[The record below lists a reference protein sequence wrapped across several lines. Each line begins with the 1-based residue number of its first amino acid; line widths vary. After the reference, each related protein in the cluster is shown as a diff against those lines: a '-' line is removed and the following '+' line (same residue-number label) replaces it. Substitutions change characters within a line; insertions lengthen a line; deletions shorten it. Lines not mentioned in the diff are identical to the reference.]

1 MAFVIPMSK
10 IGLSIQMNHFAKAL
24 IILIVVSSVGSIAQA
39 PNAHFLPLQPHKVQ
53 WANAVIKNA
62 LKTKDTI
69 QLAEGWYLYGKIY
82 QAAGDNLTAKRYFMR
97 SLRFQEKRGDS
108 FELSR
113 LYYRLTEIERMLF
126 HYKDAY
132 RYAQLALQV
141 AERINSNKAL
151 ALAYSS
157 VQSIHEIDWSEGGKN
172 QKYPSI
178 NHDSVLYYLR
188 KKERLLLKYGKPMD
202 VSIIMINLGNELRRR
217 NDPKAIDYYQKA
229 LAICVKEQIPTE
241 IMSAK
246 LHLGQAYLQFKQL
259 DKVKILIQEIEKD
272 AAKLPTHLHLLDK
285 TFQISQ
291 NALYQGYYA
300 AIGDWQ
306 RAFDYA
312 QRVHAAERQKF
323 LADREGA
330 ISRLSIEYETEKK
343 EVELKAKQRE
353 LQLSQQSQQ
362 NQQRFV
368 GILAVLLIGA
378 LTASIAFY
386 RISVKNQRL
395 SASNALLVREQNH
408 RVKNNLQLVS
418 SLLNLQLNRLSD
430 DATKNILEETQLRI
444 EVMSTLQR
452 TLYSGQTLGEVQMH
466 DFLNEII
473 KIGLQTFGHEHVQTQ
488 THIDPSL
495 HLPIDHAMRIGLI
508 VNELLTNA
516 CKYAFPDH
524 PNPQWTLSCHQAN
537 RLWTLQVADNG
548 PGFIPPQPITR
559 KSSFGMRLIQLQ
571 AEQLYANYS
580 FEINKGSLF
589 QMTFKV

>member
-1 MAFVIPMSK
+1 MSK

-24 IILIVVSSVGSIAQA
+24 IILVMVSSVGSIAQA
-39 PNAHFLPLQPHKVQ
+39 PNAQFLPLQPHKVQ

-62 LKTKDTI
+62 LKTKDTL

-82 QAAGDNLTAKRYFMR
+82 EASGDWLTAKRYFLK
-97 SLRFQEKRGDS
+97 SLRIQEKQGDS
-108 FELSR
+108 FELAR
-113 LYYRLTEIERMLF
+113 LYIRLYSLEWQLF
-126 HYKDAY
+126 HYAETY
-132 RYAQLALQV
+132 QYAHLAQQV
-141 AERINSNKAL
+141 AERIKSEKAL
-151 ALAYSS
+151 SLVYGAMQAL
-157 VQSIHEIDWSEGGKN
+157 HDTDWSEGGAKP
-172 QKYPSI
+172 YPAPNS
-178 NHDSVLYYLR
+178 DSSFYYL
-188 KKERLLLKYGKPMD
+188 KKREKLALKTGNQMDLLAVMMSLSHRASVENDVKSIGYAQKV
-202 VSIIMINLGNELRRR
+202 VSIYQIQKDTTGEIKARIGLANAYIAFNYLKEAGQEISKINQLQNASSIKTNDNEHYNRSFAWSKSKYYEQIGNY
-217 NDPKAIDYYQKA
+217 KKA
-229 LAICVKEQIPTE
+229 LENEREYT
-241 IMSAK
+241 
-246 LHLGQAYLQFKQL
+246 
-259 DKVKILIQEIEKD
+259 
-272 AAKLPTHLHLLDK
+272 
-285 TFQISQ
+285 
-291 NALYQGYYA
+291 AL
-300 AIGDWQ
+300 
-306 RAFDYA
+306 
-312 QRVHAAERQKF
+312 ERQIIH
-323 LADREGA
+323 ADREGVV
-330 ISRLSIEYETEKK
+330 SRLSIEYETEKK

-368 GILAVLLIGA
+368 GILAILLVGA

-395 SASNALLVREQNH
+395 SESNALLVHEQNH

-418 SLLNLQLNRLSD
+418 SLLNLQLNRLND
-430 DATKNILEETQLRI
+430 DATKNVLEETQLRI

-452 TLYSGQTLGEVQMH
+452 TLYSGQTLGEVNLH

-473 KIGLQTFGHEHVQTQ
+473 KIGLQTFGYEHLQTQ
-488 THIDPSL
+488 THIDSSL

-571 AEQLYANYS
+571 AEQLYANFG
-580 FEINKGSLF
+580 FEIKKGSLF
-589 QMTFKV
+589 QMKFKI

>member
-1 MAFVIPMSK
+1 MAFAIPMSK
-10 IGLSIQMNHFAKAL
+10 IILNIQTGYFTKAF
-24 IILIVVSSVGSIAQA
+24 IMFVMMSAVGRTVHAQS
-39 PNAHFLPLQPHKVQ
+39 PQFLPLQPHKVQ

-82 QAAGDNLTAKRYFMR
+82 EASGDYLTAKRYFMR
-97 SLRFQEKRGDS
+97 SLRIQEKRGDS

-113 LYYRLTEIERMLF
+113 LYYRLTEIEKMLF
-126 HYKDAY
+126 HYKDAH

-141 AERINSNKAL
+141 AERINSTKAL
-151 ALAYSS
+151 SLAYSS

-172 QKYPSI
+172 ITYPRI

-188 KKERLLLKYGKPMD
+188 KKEKLLLKYGKPMD
-202 VSIIMINLGNELRRR
+202 VRAIMINLGTELRRR
-217 NDPKAIDYYQKA
+217 NDPKAIDYHHKA
-229 LAICVKEQIPTE
+229 LDICIKEQKPSE
-241 IMSAK
+241 IIVAK
-246 LHLGQAYLQFKQL
+246 LQLAQTCLQFKQL
-259 DKVKILIQEIEKD
+259 HKTKLLIQEIEKD
-272 AAKLPTHLHLLDK
+272 AAKLPNHPHLLNR
-285 TFQISQ
+285 TFQTSQ
-291 NALYQGYYA
+291 NALYQDYYA

-306 RAFDYA
+306 KAFDYT
-312 QRVHAAERQKF
+312 QRVHGAEYQK
-323 LADREGA
+323 LRADREGA

-343 EVELKAKQRE
+343 EAELKAKQRE

-368 GILAVLLIGA
+368 GILAVLLVGA
-378 LTASIAFY
+378 FAASIAFY

-395 SASNALLVREQNH
+395 SESNATLVQEQNH

-418 SLLNLQLNRLSD
+418 SLLNLQLNRLTD
-430 DATKNILEETQLRI
+430 DATKSILEETQLRI

-466 DFLNEII
+466 DFLNEIV
-473 KIGLQTFGHEHVQTQ
+473 KIGLQTFGYQHVQIN
-488 THIDPSL
+488 THIAHSL
-495 HLPIDHAMRIGLI
+495 YLPIDHAMRIGLI

-516 CKYAFPDH
+516 CKYAFADH
-524 PNPQWTLSCHQAN
+524 ETPHWTLACEQSN
-537 RLWTLQVADNG
+537 RTWTLKINDNG

-571 AEQLYANYS
+571 AEQLYATFN
-580 FEINKGSLF
+580 FEINNGSQFL
-589 QMTFKV
+589 MKFKV

>member
-1 MAFVIPMSK
+1 MSK
-10 IGLSIQMNHFAKAL
+10 NELSIQMNHFTKAL
-24 IILIVVSSVGSIAQA
+24 IILVMVSSVGSIAQA

-69 QLAEGWYLYGKIY
+69 QMAEGWYLYGKIY
-82 QAAGDNLTAKRYFMR
+82 EAAGDNLTAKRYFIR
-97 SLRFQEKRGDS
+97 SLRIQEKRGDS

-113 LYYRLTEIERMLF
+113 LYFRLTEIERTLF
-126 HYKDAY
+126 HYKDTY

-141 AERINSNKAL
+141 AERINSTKAL

-172 QKYPSI
+172 QKYPSP
-178 NHDSVLYYLR
+178 NYDSVLYYLR
-188 KKERLLLKYGKPMD
+188 KKEKLVLTHGNPMD
-202 VSIIMINLGNELRRR
+202 VRAVMANLGAELRRR
-217 NDPKAIDYYQKA
+217 NDPKAINYHQKS
-229 LAICVKEQIPTE
+229 LDICIKEQKPSE
-241 IMSAK
+241 IIVAK
-246 LHLGQAYLQFKQL
+246 LQLAQACLQFKQL

-272 AAKLPTHLHLLDK
+272 ATKLSAHIYLLYKD
-285 TFQISQ
+285 FQTSQ
-291 NALYQGYYA
+291 NALYRDYYA
-300 AIGDWQ
+300 ATGNWKK
-306 RAFDYA
+306 AFDYA
-312 QRVHAAERQKF
+312 QRVHGAEYQK
-323 LADREGA
+323 LHADREGA

-353 LQLSQQSQQ
+353 LQLSQQNQQ
-362 NQQRFV
+362 TQQRFV
-368 GILAVLLIGA
+368 QILVVLLVGA
-378 LTASIAFY
+378 LGVSVAFY

-395 SASNALLVREQNH
+395 SESNALLVHEQNH

-466 DFLNEII
+466 DFLNEVI
-473 KIGLQTFGHEHVQTQ
+473 KIGLQTFGYQHVQTQ
-488 THIDPSL
+488 TQIEGSL

-524 PNPQWTLSCHQAN
+524 PNPQWTLSCQQAN

-548 PGFIPPQPITR
+548 PGFTPPQPITR

>member
-24 IILIVVSSVGSIAQA
+24 IILVVVSSVGSIAQS

-62 LKTKDTI
+62 LQTKDTI

-82 QAAGDNLTAKRYFMR
+82 EASGDFLTAKRYFMR
-97 SLRFQEKRGDS
+97 SLRIQEKRGDS
-108 FELSR
+108 FELAR
-113 LYYRLTEIERMLF
+113 LYFRLTEIERTLF

-141 AERINSNKAL
+141 AERINSTRAL
-151 ALAYSS
+151 SLAYSS
-157 VQSIHEIDWSEGGKN
+157 VQSIHESDWSEGGKN
-172 QKYPSI
+172 MTYPSP
-178 NHDSVLYYLR
+178 NYDSVLYYLR
-188 KKERLLLKYGKPMD
+188 KKEKLVLTHGNPMD
-202 VSIIMINLGNELRRR
+202 VRAVMTNLGTELRRR
-217 NDPKAIDYYQKA
+217 NDPKAIDYHQKS
-229 LAICVKEQIPTE
+229 LDICIKEQKPSE
-241 IMSAK
+241 IIVAK
-246 LHLGQAYLQFKQL
+246 LQLAQACLQFKQL

-272 AAKLPTHLHLLDK
+272 TAKLSAHIYLLYKD
-285 TFQISQ
+285 FQTSQ
-291 NALYQGYYA
+291 NALYRDYYA
-300 AIGDWQ
+300 ATGNWKK
-306 RAFDYA
+306 AFDYA
-312 QRVHAAERQKF
+312 QRVHGAEYQK
-323 LADREGA
+323 LHADREGA

-353 LQLSQQSQQ
+353 LQLSQQNQQ
-362 NQQRFV
+362 TQQRFV
-368 GILAVLLIGA
+368 QILVVLLVGA
-378 LTASIAFY
+378 LGVSVAFY

-395 SASNALLVREQNH
+395 SESNALLVHEQNH

-466 DFLNEII
+466 DFLNEVI
-473 KIGLQTFGHEHVQTQ
+473 KIGLQTFGYQHVQTQ
-488 THIDPSL
+488 TQIEGSL

-548 PGFIPPQPITR
+548 PGFTPPQPITR

-589 QMTFKV
+589 HMTFKV